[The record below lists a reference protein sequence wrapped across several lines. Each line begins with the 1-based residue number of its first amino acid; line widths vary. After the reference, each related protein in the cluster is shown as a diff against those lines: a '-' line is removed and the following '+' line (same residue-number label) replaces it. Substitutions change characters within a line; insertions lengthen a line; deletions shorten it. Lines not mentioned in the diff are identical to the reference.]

1 MLRCTHPYFSA
12 GQRHNI
18 STAQAANHL
27 LHSPSA
33 MKTITRNFERI
44 QISRGLGDLDDKY
57 DLLVGL
63 YEKLHFATLE
73 ASDLAV
79 DALTFANEACDF
91 SLIIKTTHS
100 RNYQVQN
107 GEPNLSLRLYHPEPF

>member
-1 MLRCTHPYFSA
+1 
-12 GQRHNI
+12 
-18 STAQAANHL
+18 
-27 LHSPSA
+27 
-33 MKTITRNFERI
+33 MKTIKRNFECI

-63 YEKLHFATLE
+63 YEKLQFATFE
-73 ASDLAV
+73 ASDLAE

-100 RNYQVQN
+100 RNYQVRN
-107 GEPNLSLRLYHPEPF
+107 GKSNLSLRLYHPVPF